1 MIVVSA
7 DWDEIVVTQALS
19 VLVFDKR
26 ADMVR
31 KKYRE
36 SRYIGAYAFELTLVQ
51 AVLSRYRGL

>member
-1 MIVVSA
+1 ML
-7 DWDEIVVTQALS
+7 E
-19 VLVFDKR
+19 FDKR
-26 ADMVR
+26 ADTVR